1 MVRKFVSATVS
12 AALCFAFATPAMAQ
26 DYRFAG
32 YDAPQGATAT
42 VNLRVPLGRV
52 QAAKPTY
59 GLTLGY
65 GRTYGSPALDGR
77 TVSRALTLGDF
88 RFSGNQLQSA
98 RLASFDLAHLDQDR
112 RLNLM
117 GGGGKKSWLVIGGI
131 VVAGVLICLAA
142 DCFGDGDD
150 EDSIESPG
158 TSG

>member
-1 MVRKFVSATVS
+1 MVGKFVSATVS
-12 AALCFAFATPAMAQ
+12 AALCFALATPAVAQ

-32 YDAPQGATAT
+32 YDAPLGATAT

-65 GRTYGSPALDGR
+65 GRTFGSPALDGR
-77 TVSRALTLGDF
+77 TISRAITLGDF
-88 RFSGNQLQSA
+88 RFSGNQLQTA

-117 GGGGKKSWLVIGGI
+117 GGGGKKSWLLIGGI
-131 VVAGVLICLAA
+131 VAAGVAICLAA
-142 DCFGDGDD
+142 DCFDDD
-150 EDSIESPG
+150 EDEDSTQSPSTPG
-158 TSG
+158 